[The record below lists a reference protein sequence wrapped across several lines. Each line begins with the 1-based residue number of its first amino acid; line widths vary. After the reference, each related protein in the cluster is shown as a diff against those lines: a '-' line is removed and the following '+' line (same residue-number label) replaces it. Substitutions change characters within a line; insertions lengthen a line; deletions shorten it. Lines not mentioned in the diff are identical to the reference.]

1 MVKISPS
8 LADTKVTY
16 EQQAKQK
23 GVALKREEAV
33 ADPHPDPHAK
43 KEGGREA
50 N

>member
-1 MVKISPS
+1 MVKIFPS